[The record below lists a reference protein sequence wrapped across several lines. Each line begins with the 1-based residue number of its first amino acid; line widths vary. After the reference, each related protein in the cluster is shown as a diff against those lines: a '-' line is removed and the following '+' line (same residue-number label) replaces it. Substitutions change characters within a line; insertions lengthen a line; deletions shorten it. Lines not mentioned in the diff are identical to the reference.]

1 MEKTIEEIINDL
13 KTFVKPYDFG
23 DIKPAKSDAELVLK
37 LHKKGMP
44 YKECLAMAI
53 MVFFYGH

>member
-1 MEKTIEEIINDL
+1 MTKTIEEVINDL

-53 MVFFYGH
+53 MVFFNSH

>member
-1 MEKTIEEIINDL
+1 MEKTIAEVINDL
-13 KTFVKPYDFG
+13 KAFVKPYEFG
-23 DIKPAKSDAELVLK
+23 DIKPTKSDAELVLK

>member
-1 MEKTIEEIINDL
+1 MEKTIEEVINDL

-23 DIKPAKSDAELVLK
+23 DIKPTKSDAELVLK

-44 YKECLAMAI
+44 YNQCLAMAI
-53 MVFFYGH
+53 MVFFNSH

>member
-1 MEKTIEEIINDL
+1 MKKTIAEVINDL

-23 DIKPAKSDAELVLK
+23 DIKPTKSDAELVLK
-37 LHKKGMP
+37 LHEKGMS

-53 MVFFYGH
+53 VVFFYSH

>member
-1 MEKTIEEIINDL
+1 MEKTIEEVINNL

-23 DIKPAKSDAELVLK
+23 DIKPTKSDAELVLK

-44 YKECLAMAI
+44 YNQCLAMAI
-53 MVFFYGH
+53 MVFFNSH

>member
-1 MEKTIEEIINDL
+1 MKKTIAEVINDL

-23 DIKPAKSDAELVLK
+23 DIKPTKSDAELVLK
-37 LHKKGMP
+37 LHKKGMS

-53 MVFFYGH
+53 VVFFYSH